1 VFQALDGKQRAMA
14 LLADPRAERSNDTVA
29 LKAVGDK
36 LAGMPISAMAA
47 DQKKLVEQVLGD
59 LLLPFRKKD
68 ADEAMALIRARGGV
82 DSLAMSF
89 YKNMDIGDDGVWD
102 VWQLE
107 GPSMVWYFRGS
118 PHVHTWV
125 NVRA

>member
-1 VFQALDGKQRAMA
+1 MA
-14 LLADPRAERSNDTVA
+14 R
-29 LKAVGDK
+29 
-36 LAGMPISAMAA
+36 

-59 LLLPFRKKD
+59 LLLPFRKQD
-68 ADEAMALIRARGGV
+68 ADEAMAHIRGRGGI

-89 YKNMDIGDDGVWD
+89 YKNLDIGGDGVWD

-125 NVRA
+125 NIRA